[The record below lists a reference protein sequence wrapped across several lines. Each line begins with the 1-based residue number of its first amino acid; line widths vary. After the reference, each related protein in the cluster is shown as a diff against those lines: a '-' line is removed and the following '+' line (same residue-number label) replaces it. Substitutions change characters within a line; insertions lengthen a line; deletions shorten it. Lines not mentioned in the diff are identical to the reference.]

1 METTEIKTLLHH
13 REPYLLVDKVL
24 EINPHKIKT
33 QKIHTGSE
41 FYIQGHFPG
50 APVVPGAMQ
59 QEMCTQ
65 AAGLLLTKY
74 HAPVQNYDSEVTKG
88 WAIGVLN
95 KVESAKYLS
104 IVKPDTAIDIEVEL
118 LESFE
123 NLFKFRAKVSQRGE
137 LKSKM
142 RFNLMNIS
150 DQYLY

>member
-74 HAPVQNYDSEVTKG
+74 HAYTFLPFLEHPLLWTFSE
-88 WAIGVLN
+88 W
-95 KVESAKYLS
+95 S
-104 IVKPDTAIDIEVEL
+104 IIQI
-118 LESFE
+118 
-123 NLFKFRAKVSQRGE
+123 
-137 LKSKM
+137 KS
-142 RFNLMNIS
+142 
-150 DQYLY
+150 